1 MARPKRG
8 DFATGAEGQ
17 ARYRKAVQTWLKN
30 KKAATEKANK
40 ITSTQ
45 KNIEK
50 QKKSTIKKT
59 KAKPVKE
66 LAKKKTSATKKA
78 STLKKTTN
86 TVKKTATTT
95 KKVANQVVKKK
106 PLLTPKQ
113 KLQIK
118 KGVKTAVDTTKKVV
132 GSGVKQT
139 KEFAKKQGPKIKNWK
154 KTLKAGL
161 KQKNP
166 PATTGPQKLAQAAN
180 YNLRKARVLSKKY
193 MKNQKPIQTTLG
205 NVVKGVKNN
214 PGSVI
219 KGGLNLAKGAAAYY
233 VGEKIINTATE
244 PVTSRIKHRIRN
256 YIRKNEYGRK
266 PLTLQESKDLEAKF
280 DKMSNAER
288 KAALKKQK
296 EERKKYLAS
305 KKSNKT
311 KNTNTNLKIN
321 KSEDYLGN
329 NNKKNN
335 KKNNKSSSK
344 TSNNSKPIVRS
355 VGKTDYNIA
364 TEGGKK
370 AYEKALHISK
380 SLPSSEGGKYVK
392 APKKRL
398 TAREKLRAKNVER
411 FGKPHVDRL
420 IKKNKEF
427 QAIKRIKDRNER
439 KKKREEYRQ
448 KYGR

>member
-40 ITSTQ
+40 ITSTK

-50 QKKSTIKKT
+50 QKKPTIKKT
-59 KAKPVKE
+59 ATKAVKE
-66 LAKKKTSATKKA
+66 LAKKKTTSATKKT
-78 STLKKTTN
+78 STTKKTTTTKQ
-86 TVKKTATTT
+86 TVKPSTTKTRATTVKPKT
-95 KKVANQVVKKK
+95 NQRLKAVKDFSEK
-106 PLLTPKQ
+106 TY
-113 KLQIK
+113 
-118 KGVKTAVDTTKKVV
+118 KGTKKVV
-132 GSGVKQT
+132 GKRIKQT
-139 KEFAKKQGPKIKNWK
+139 QQFARKQAPKVQSWK

-166 PATTGPQKLAQAAN
+166 PAETRPQKVVQSMN
-180 YNLRKARVLSKKY
+180 QGLRKARVLGTKY
-193 MKNQKPIQTTLG
+193 MKKNKPIQTAAKSAWEG
-205 NVVKGVKNN
+205 IKADKGKSAVKGLKNL
-214 PGSVI
+214 G
-219 KGGLNLAKGAAAYY
+219 KGYVAYTI
-233 VGEKIINTATE
+233 GEKLINTATE

-256 YIRKNEYGRK
+256 YIRRTEYGKK

-280 DKMSNAER
+280 DKMSHAEQ

-296 EERKKYLAS
+296 EARKTYLAS

-335 KKNNKSSSK
+335 KSSSK
-344 TSNNSKPIVRS
+344 TSNIPKPIVRS

-370 AYEKALHISK
+370 AYENALHKSK

-392 APKKRL
+392 APKKERL
-398 TAREKLRAKNVER
+398 TGRAKLRAENIRR

-420 IKKNKEF
+420 IKKNNEF
-427 QAIKRIKDRNER
+427 QEIKRIKDRNER
-439 KKKREEYRQ
+439 KKRREEYRQ